1 MRRTT
6 LIYNYQISN
15 TNHLWFLQHPQCFHY
30 THIFENQDFQP
41 CTEISN
47 REEIER
53 SLCRDAQSE
62 LSCLCNF
69 SQIQIEGQHRHRVRP
84 FRSNESQP
92 NLTFSSALPPDR
104 VLWHFLLVVSL
115 CFFSF
120 SFSLF
125 VFLMFF
131 L

>member
-6 LIYNYQISN
+6 LTYSYQISN

-30 THIFENQDFQP
+30 THVFENQDFQP

-92 NLTFSSALPPDR
+92 NLTFSSALPPDCGTFC
-104 VLWHFLLVVSL
+104 LLFLYVSFL
-115 CFFSF
+115 SL
-120 SFSLF
+120 SLSLF
-125 VFLMFF
+125 F
-131 L
+131 